1 MNTLLKTIL
10 GIIVAT
16 VVTVGIAASAYASGV
31 DVIEG
36 SCNAAG
42 GSPSALCE
50 DAGTPLFGD
59 GSIFQRIT
67 NAFLFVVGAVSV
79 IMIVVGGFRYA
90 ISNGDQSAMTSA
102 KNTIFY
108 AIVGLVVAIAAYA
121 IVSFVLTYV

>member
-10 GIIVAT
+10 GTLLAVVMAT
-16 VVTVGIAASAYASGV
+16 AVVTFAAASGV

-42 GSPSALCE
+42 GSPSALCD
-50 DAGTPLFGD
+50 DAGSPLFGT
-59 GSIFQRIT
+59 GSVFERIT